1 MLILQATQEEADYI
15 DNSIV
20 RFNQKEVPFTQNE
33 TPVFKNYVIKA
44 EGQIIAGVNSFIYH
58 WGILYIDVLFVD
70 ERYRGKNL
78 GTRLLQ
84 QVENEAMKMG
94 VHLSHLDTFD
104 FQAKDFYL
112 KQGYEIFGVLDDCPK
127 GHKRFYFKKV
137 LAAHNRIQVRRYQD
151 EDAEFISK
159 IYYHTIHTI
168 NAKDYTKE
176 QVDAWAPWS
185 SVQDYSGWKQK
196 LEKIKPYVALINDT
210 IVGFAEFEAN
220 GHIDCFY
227 VHHEF
232 QGCGVGSALMAEI
245 EQEVMSKSLSRIYA
259 EVSITA
265 KPFFEQKGFKVVT
278 QQSVTIRGVKLT
290 NYIMEKYYS

>member
-1 MLILQATQEEADYI
+1 MILQATQEDADYI
-15 DNSIV
+15 DNCIV
-20 RFNQKEVPFTQNE
+20 RFNQKAEPFTQKE
-33 TPVFKNYVIKA
+33 TPVFKNYVIK
-44 EGQIIAGVNSFIYH
+44 EDGQIIAGINSFVYH

-78 GTRLLQ
+78 GANLLQ
-84 QVENEAMKMG
+84 QVEKEAVAMG
-94 VHLSHLDTFD
+94 AYLSHLDTFD

-112 KQGYEIFGVLDDCPK
+112 KQGYAIFGVLDDCPK
-127 GHKRFYFKKV
+127 GHKRFYLKKN
-137 LAAHNRIQVRRYQD
+137 LATRKSIQIRRYQD
-151 EDAEFISK
+151 EDAEFLSK

-176 QVDAWAPWS
+176 QIDAWAPWS
-185 SVQDYSGWKQK
+185 SVEDYSGWKQK
-196 LEKIKPYVALINDT
+196 LEKIKPYVAMINDT
-210 IVGFAEFEAN
+210 IVGFAEFEPN

-232 QGCGVGSALMAEI
+232 QDCGVGSALMAEI
-245 EQEVMSKSLSRIYA
+245 EKEVINKSIARIYA

-265 KPFFEQKGFKVVT
+265 KPFFERKGFNVVK

-290 NYIMEKYYS
+290 NYIMEKYYR

>member
-1 MLILQATQEEADYI
+1 MILEATQEDTAYI

-20 RFNQKEVPFTQNE
+20 RFNQQAVPFTQKE
-33 TPVFKNYVIKA
+33 TPVFKNYVIK
-44 EGQIIAGVNSFIYH
+44 EDGQIVAGINSFVYH

-78 GTRLLQ
+78 GASLLQ
-84 QVENEAMKMG
+84 QVEKEAIAMG
-94 VHLSHLDTFD
+94 AHLSHLDTFD

-112 KQGYEIFGVLDDCPK
+112 KQGYEVFGALDDCPK
-127 GHKRFYFKKV
+127 GHQRFYLKKS
-137 LAAHNRIQVRRYQD
+137 LTTHSSIQIRRYQD
-151 EDAEFISK
+151 EDAEFLSQ

-176 QVDAWAPWS
+176 QIDAWAPWS

-196 LEKIKPYVALINDT
+196 LEKIVPYVAVINDT
-210 IVGFAEFEAN
+210 VVGFAEFESN

-227 VHHEF
+227 VHHDF
-232 QGCGVGSALMAEI
+232 QGCGVGSALMAAI
-245 EQEVMSKSLSRIYA
+245 DQEVRSKALSRVYA

-265 KPFFEQKGFKVVT
+265 KPFFERKGFNVVK
-278 QQSVTIRGVKLT
+278 QQSVTLRGVQLT
-290 NYIMEKYYS
+290 NYIMEKYYR